1 MEPSSH
7 TAKPDSEW
15 NESYYFV
22 FYDKRQNFGGMTRLG
37 FKPNKNEAMA
47 FFILFLPDGSAGA
60 YQHMERID
68 DRTRK
73 KRLQAGQIVHQPQ
86 LDGVWKYELVGN
98 ITITRKPEDLGK
110 IAEHPELVSKMLP
123 VSMDVS
129 LTPIN
134 DVYEYSENM
143 ILEYEEL
150 GKKSGDEHWE
160 QIGRVNGQIKLGET
174 TFSIEDAM
182 GQRDHTNGVRDMTS
196 IGNWLYYVIWF
207 SQDLCANPTAI
218 VTEDGRVSAGG
229 FIFKNGKNIPIKSI
243 RVLDQEFR
251 EEVFPVSSKLELIDE
266 SNQTHLLESRA
277 GPVVP
282 VPFTDKE
289 GNLSILAQSFGTFT
303 LDGVADG
310 YGSFETLRRIRDYK
324 KTHSS
329 PKRFWTL

>member
-1 MEPSSH
+1 M
-7 TAKPDSEW
+7 
-15 NESYYFV
+15 
-22 FYDKRQNFGGMTRLG
+22 
-37 FKPNKNEAMA
+37 
-47 FFILFLPDGSAGA
+47 
-60 YQHMERID
+60 
-68 DRTRK
+68 
-73 KRLQAGQIVHQPQ
+73 
-86 LDGVWKYELVGN
+86 
-98 ITITRKPEDLGK
+98 GK
-110 IAEHPELVSKMLP
+110 IAEHSELVSKMLP

-143 ILEYEEL
+143 TLEYKEL
-150 GKKSGDEHWE
+150 GKKSGDAHWE
-160 QIGRVNGQIKLGET
+160 QIGRVNGQIKLGEM

-182 GQRDHTNGVRDMTS
+182 GQRDHTNGVRDWTS
-196 IGNWLYYVIWF
+196 ISNWLYYVIWF
-207 SQDLCANPTAI
+207 SEDLCANPSAI
-218 VTEDGRVSAGG
+218 VTEDGRVSTGG

-251 EEVFPVSSKLELIDE
+251 EEVFPVSSKLELIDG
-266 SNQTHLLESRA
+266 SNQTHLLESQA

>member
-98 ITITRKPEDLGK
+98 MAITRKPEDLGK

-134 DVYEYSENM
+134 DVYEYSENTTA
-143 ILEYEEL
+143 ESKEL
-150 GKKSGDEHWE
+150 GEKSGDEHWE
-160 QIGRVNGQIKLGET
+160 QMGKVSGQIKLGET
-174 TFSIEDAM
+174 TFSIEDVM
-182 GQRDHTNGVRDMTS
+182 GQRDHTNGVRDMTG

-207 SQDLCANPTAI
+207 SEDLCANPTAI

-251 EEVFPVSSKLELIDE
+251 EEVFPVSSKLELIDG
-266 SNQTHLLESRA
+266 SNQTHFLESQA

-289 GNLSILAQSFGTFT
+289 GNLSILAQSFGRFT

-310 YGSFETLRRIRDYK
+310 YGYFETLRRIRDYK

>member
-7 TAKPDSEW
+7 TAEPDSEW

-73 KRLQAGQIVHQPQ
+73 KRLQAGQIVHQPR

-98 ITITRKPEDLGK
+98 IAITRKPEDLGK
-110 IAEHPELVSKMLP
+110 IVEHPELVSKMLP
-123 VSMDVS
+123 ASMNVT

-134 DVYEYSENM
+134 DVYEYSESM
-143 ILEYEEL
+143 TLEYKAI

-174 TFSIEDAM
+174 TFSIEDVM
-182 GQRDHTNGVRDMTS
+182 GQRDHTYGVHDWTS
-196 IGNWLYYVIWF
+196 ISNWLYYVIWF
-207 SQDLCANPTAI
+207 SEDFCANPSAI

-251 EEVFPVSSKLELIDE
+251 EEVFPVSSKLELIDGA
-266 SNQTHLLESRA
+266 NKTHLLKSQA

-289 GNLSILAQSFGTFT
+289 GNLSILAQSFGAFT

-310 YGSFETLRRIRDYK
+310 YGSFETLRRVRDY

-329 PKRFWTL
+329 PKRF